1 MAKLKR
7 TYIEL
12 VKNVDEARKGGEVE
26 IEKVWTPHFI
36 PWKTVRAAMQTLM
49 EMESGE
55 QSEFD
60 MIDTMESVIANDV
73 YAGIITVED
82 LQERLHAP
90 DAVQTLRG
98 IIEFV
103 SYGHNEK
110 NETRAFL
117 EKNS

>member
-12 VKNVDEARKGGEVE
+12 VKNVDEASKGGEVE

-36 PWKTVRAAMQTLM
+36 PWKTVRTAMQTLM
-49 EMESGE
+49 EMEEGE
-55 QSEFD
+55 QNEFE
-60 MIDTMESVIANDV
+60 MIDTMENVIANDIF
-73 YAGIITVED
+73 GGTITVSD

-90 DAVQTLRG
+90 DAVNTLRG

-103 SYGHNEK
+103 SYGQNEK
-110 NETRAFL
+110 SETRNFL